1 VKKALTSSKQLKI
14 CIYWKDKSCNSFSH
28 FWIGSSGKSGK
39 GIADRPSFMVKLF
52 LEFVWRRGWI
62 TPGETAAYIIVR
74 DKNVVLEQLKEK
86 GISSNGNE
94 L

>member
-1 VKKALTSSKQLKI
+1 MI
-14 CIYWKDKSCNSFSH
+14 
-28 FWIGSSGKSGK
+28 
-39 GIADRPSFMVKLF
+39 KLF

-86 GISSNGNE
+86 GISLNGDE